1 MQPLKD
7 YLNESSIQYEG
18 ILDPDQSRV
27 MNRMTDEMIRSRI
40 REYCTYDGKKY
51 YQGELWTAANY
62 ELKIDRIDKDNKG
75 WYIETKSF
83 NPIWVMSREK
93 TRSFYDHCLS
103 KGQKIDKQKGFL
115 IEDVGVYFRWRRHKG
130 TLAICDAPYFES
142 TEGLPEELDILDF
155 SNCCQKSKK
164 LDIRN
169 NINIIYISMERDL
182 KISGNGCKT
191 VIIYPDDKTYNITAP
206 SQTKI
211 LRPKTGKEYWD
222 LRK

>member
-1 MQPLKD
+1 MQSLRD
-7 YLNESSIQYEG
+7 YLNHTQQYES
-18 ILDPDQSRV
+18 ILNPDQNQV
-27 MNRMTDEMIRSRI
+27 MDRMTDDMIRPRI
-40 REYCTYDGKKY
+40 LEYCTYGSCRNC
-51 YQGELWTAANY
+51 WIAAY
-62 ELKIDRIDKDNKG
+62 PGLKITRVDKDEKG
-75 WYIETKSF
+75 WYIETTSITYFLLSHTNVKSYY
-83 NPIWVMSREK
+83 E
-93 TRSFYDHCLS
+93 HCLS

-115 IEDVGVYFRWRRHKG
+115 IKDIGVYFRWRRHEG

>member
-7 YLNESSIQYEG
+7 YLNESPLQYES
-18 ILDPDQSRV
+18 ILDPNQDQV
-27 MNRMTDEMIRSRI
+27 MSRMTDEMIRQRI
-40 REYCTYDGKKY
+40 LEYCTYNYSKR
-51 YQGELWTAANY
+51 QLGEGWLTAEPA
-62 ELKIDRIDKDNKG
+62 LHITRVDKDEKG
-75 WYIETKSF
+75 WYIETMSTIYFLLSHTNVKSYY
-83 NPIWVMSREK
+83 E
-93 TRSFYDHCLS
+93 HCLS

-115 IEDVGVYFRWRRHKG
+115 IKDIGVFFRWRRHKG

-211 LRPKTGKEYWD
+211 LRPKTRKEYWD